1 MVNYGVGDVEMPEA
15 PRAWHVP
22 GSLPRVDLAGSR
34 ALLTGANGGIGAAI
48 ARRLHGRGA
57 TVLLSGRQADA
68 LEALA
73 AELGERAETLVAD
86 LADREQL
93 AELPDRAGHVD
104 VLVANAA
111 LPASGA
117 LASFE
122 PEQIDRALD
131 VNLRAPIMLARELAP
146 AMAERRRGHLV
157 FISSLAGKSSS
168 AGSSLYSASK
178 FGLRGF
184 AQGMHEDLLH
194 AGVGV
199 TTVFP
204 GFIRDAGMFHDS
216 GAKLPRFV
224 GMPTPD
230 DVADGVLK
238 GIERGKLEVDVAPL
252 GLRVG
257 TALAGLAP
265 AATLA
270 LQRRFGSHEISADIA
285 RGQVHKR

>member
-1 MVNYGVGDVEMPEA
+1 MLV
-15 PRAWHVP
+15 
-22 GSLPRVDLAGSR
+22 
-34 ALLTGANGGIGAAI
+34 TGATGGIGMAI

-57 TVLLSGRQADA
+57 TLLLSGRQADV
-68 LEALA
+68 LERLA
-73 AELGERAETLVAD
+73 AELGERAEPLVAD
-86 LADREQL
+86 LADRDQV
-93 AELPDRAGHVD
+93 AALPARAGRVD

-122 PEQIDRALD
+122 PGQIDRALD
-131 VNLRAPIMLARELAP
+131 VNLRAPIMLAHDLAP
-146 AMAERRRGHLV
+146 AMAERGHGHLV
-157 FISSLAGKSSS
+157 FVSSLSGKSSS

-178 FGLRGF
+178 FGLRGL
-184 AQGMHEDLLH
+184 AQGLHEDLLH

-216 GAKLPRFV
+216 GVKLPRFV

-230 DVADGVLK
+230 DVAAAVVK
-238 GIERGKLEVDVAPL
+238 GIERGKLEIDVAPL
-252 GLRVG
+252 GLRIG
-257 TALAGLAP
+257 TAVAGLAP

-270 LQRRFGSHEISADIA
+270 LQRRFGSHEIAADIA
-285 RGQVHKR
+285 HGQADKR